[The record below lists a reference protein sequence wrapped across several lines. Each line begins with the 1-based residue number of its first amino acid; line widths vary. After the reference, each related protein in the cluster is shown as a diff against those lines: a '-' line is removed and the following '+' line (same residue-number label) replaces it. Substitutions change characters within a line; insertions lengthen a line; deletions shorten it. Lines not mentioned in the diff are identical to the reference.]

1 MTGPTPWPS
10 AFDVAS
16 WNSNRQQNNAPIE
29 KFRPPAVLNVSQ
41 FVRFDDWPTSVPRAR
56 PFALA
61 IGVRE
66 TKRRENVMSVTQTVE
81 ASKIEAIPAPFPKT
95 KGDATLKVL
104 NSEQSLGPA
113 VALLIME
120 PGSEI
125 PRHLHERTTE
135 MSYVLDGDFIS
146 EGISYPKGTI
156 FNIKPNTIHGPH
168 TTKTGCSVLVTFSYP
183 SVLDDFKLA

>member
-1 MTGPTPWPS
+1 
-10 AFDVAS
+10 
-16 WNSNRQQNNAPIE
+16 
-29 KFRPPAVLNVSQ
+29 
-41 FVRFDDWPTSVPRAR
+41 
-56 PFALA
+56 
-61 IGVRE
+61 
-66 TKRRENVMSVTQTVE
+66 MSVTQTVE

-95 KGDATLKVL
+95 KGIATLKVL
-104 NSEQSLGPA
+104 NSEPSLGPA
-113 VALLIME
+113 VALLRME

-146 EGISYPKGTI
+146 EGISYPKGTE

>member
-1 MTGPTPWPS
+1 MIS
-10 AFDVAS
+10 LQVFD
-16 WNSNRQQNNAPIE
+16 
-29 KFRPPAVLNVSQ
+29 
-41 FVRFDDWPTSVPRAR
+41 AR

-61 IGVRE
+61 EVRE
-66 TKRRENVMSVTQTVE
+66 TKRRENVMSFTQTVE
-81 ASKIEAIPAPFPKT
+81 ASKIESIPAPFPKT
-95 KGDATLKVL
+95 KGNATLKVL

-113 VALLIME
+113 VAVLRME

-135 MSYVLDGDFIS
+135 TGYVLDGDFIN
-146 EGISYPKGTI
+146 EGISYPKGTE
-156 FNIKPNTIHGPH
+156 FSIKPNTIHGPH

>member
-1 MTGPTPWPS
+1 
-10 AFDVAS
+10 
-16 WNSNRQQNNAPIE
+16 
-29 KFRPPAVLNVSQ
+29 
-41 FVRFDDWPTSVPRAR
+41 
-56 PFALA
+56 LA
-61 IGVRE
+61 IGIRE
-66 TKRRENVMSVTQTVE
+66 TKTKENVMSVTQTVE